1 MACNTAGTLIASAS
15 QRGHIIKI
23 FSTDSGECVQELKRG
38 NNAATINQL
47 IFHPKEH
54 ILAVS
59 SSTNQSIHLFELS
72 GAVTKCLEN
81 ATSGF
86 DKQDQPLNDDAENK
100 NSKQSLSW
108 MGLVNK
114 YFDSDAC
121 LSKIKLTESAKS
133 VGFDTKSGKLCI
145 VTHERTMYYAD
156 VPKKQQRYIENASV
170 RYF

>member
-1 MACNTAGTLIASAS
+1 MQAHNVELAAITCNVAGTLIASAS
-15 QRGHIIKI
+15 TRGHIIKI

-38 NNAATINQL
+38 NSAATINQL

-54 ILAVS
+54 ILAVAS
-59 SSTNQSIHLFELS
+59 NTNQSIHLFELS
-72 GAVTKCLEN
+72 GAVAKCLET

-86 DKQDQPLNDDAENK
+86 DKQDESSTADAENK
-100 NSKQSLSW
+100 NSKQALSW

-121 LSKIKLTESAKS
+121 LSKIKLTEAAKS
-133 VGFDTKSGKLCI
+133 VGFDTKSNKLCI

-156 VPKKQQRYIENASV
+156 VP
-170 RYF
+170 